1 MNVRSIILS
10 SVAILAAA
18 PSVAATQAETIPI
31 DRWLIA
37 DPFGPDS
44 AGVSQLEVEL
54 LDPPGESG
62 VLPDR
67 GLPASGSI
75 WNLHRI
81 DGESNVS
88 LNSIQPDVRPGT
100 VVYAHTYVRL
110 PEDRTLRLSWAAN
123 GCTVGR
129 AWLNGR
135 MIAGGDIL
143 ARFGAG
149 WNTILLKLEAGDC
162 TFGYQATLSAEQAK
176 GLDHVRLQ
184 ASRPPGEVRTGP
196 EDWVIPR
203 SFVQVLPLRRWSDD
217 RLYAGLEIG
226 LTAWGRAPVS
236 NVEVELRGAADGR
249 VEAPWLTPG
258 KSDEVVVPIR
268 LDRLQRLLAAGVVG
282 SKMSW
287 EGDNIEQQ
295 LTVSPTLP
303 EFSETIVLDGWT
315 ITREATDGQ
324 SARPESQIPTAA
336 GWSLEGKWKVPED
349 LAGETLLLDVD
360 GAPAEYVLNGTG
372 MHLSGDSVTLCA
384 PCSKGTQ
391 LSLVARTTEAW
402 DTMPLVRV
410 SRGAE
415 ER

>member
-10 SVAILAAA
+10 SVAILAVV
-18 PSVAATQAETIPI
+18 PSVAATQAETMPI

-67 GLPASGSI
+67 GVPASGAI
-75 WNLHRI
+75 WNLYRI
-81 DGESNVS
+81 DGEATVS
-88 LNSIQPDVRPGT
+88 LNSVQPALRPGT

-110 PEDRTLRLSWAAN
+110 PEDRTLRFSWAAN
-123 GCTVGR
+123 GCTAGR

-135 MIAGGDIL
+135 MIAGDDIL

-149 WNTILLKLEAGDC
+149 WNTILLKLETGDC
-162 TFGYQATLSAEQAK
+162 TFGYKATLSAEQAK
-176 GLDHVRLQ
+176 DLDDVQVQ

-203 SFVQVLPLRRWSDD
+203 SVAQVLPLRRWSDNH
-217 RLYAGLEIG
+217 LFAALEIG

-236 NVEVELRGAADGR
+236 NVEVELRGSAAGR

-258 KSDEVVVPIR
+258 KSDKVVIPIR
-268 LDRLQRLLAAGVVG
+268 LDRLQRILEAGFVG
-282 SKMSW
+282 SKTSW
-287 EGDNIEQQ
+287 EGNSLEQK

-303 EFSETIVLDGWT
+303 EFSETIALDGWT
-315 ITREATDGQ
+315 ITREATDQQ
-324 SARPESQIPTAA
+324 SARPGSQIPTAA
-336 GWSLEGKWKVPED
+336 GWSLKGKWKVPEV
-349 LAGETLLLDVD
+349 LAGETLLLYVD
-360 GAPAEYVLNGTG
+360 GAPAEYVLNGTV
-372 MHLSGDSVTLCA
+372 MHPAGDAVTLCA

-391 LSLVARTTEAW
+391 FSLVARTTDAW

-410 SRGAE
+410 SRGVE
-415 ER
+415 GT